1 MGDLWGSERQLE
13 QIETV
18 GESRGN
24 LDIERMQ
31 NNLCCRRERRRI
43 QDDD

>member
-18 GESRGN
+18 GESRGSS
-24 LDIERMQ
+24 DIERMQ
-31 NNLCCRRERRRI
+31 NNLCCRREGRRI